1 MHNHKLIPSS
11 LVSLVLMASCTLA
24 APTPVMAQQESLQE
38 QLQRINDN
46 IALLNARKQELE
58 LRSQVA
64 TKQAEIDRITNADI
78 SNIDRAR
85 HPVVQS
91 IEGADGKMVATL
103 GFGSGTQQN
112 VRQGDSISGGWQ
124 VSRIAVDAVYIT
136 RGKDRVR
143 LAYGQ
148 EPPPPPQPQYP
159 TTVPPLNPMGR

>member
-1 MHNHKLIPSS
+1 MHNRKLIPCS
-11 LVSLVLMASCTLA
+11 LVSLVLMAAGTIVT
-24 APTPVMAQQESLQE
+24 APPVMAQESLQE

-64 TKQAEIDRITNADI
+64 SKQAEIDRITNADI

-112 VRQGDSISGGWQ
+112 VRQGDAISGGWQ

-148 EPPPPPQPQYP
+148 EPPPPQPQYP